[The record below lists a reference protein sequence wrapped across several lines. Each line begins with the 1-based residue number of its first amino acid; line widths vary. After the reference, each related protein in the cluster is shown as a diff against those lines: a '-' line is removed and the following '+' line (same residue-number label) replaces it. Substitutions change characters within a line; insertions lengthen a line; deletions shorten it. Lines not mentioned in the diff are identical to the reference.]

1 MSPLQGRGLNGE
13 PVLIGA
19 SPYPKIYCPF
29 RAVVAINIP
38 AGQWH
43 TVKALESG
51 IVIIEMKNGPY
62 EPLGAEDVLMVNGEW
77 LMVHGSRFKV
87 QGQELEN

>member
-1 MSPLQGRGLNGE
+1 MICGFIPSEWHRGEG
-13 PVLIGA
+13 I
-19 SPYPKIYCPF
+19 KDPF

-51 IVIIEMKNGPY
+51 TVIIEMKNGPY
-62 EPLGAEDVLMVNGEW
+62 EPLGAEDVLMVNG
-77 LMVHGSRFKV
+77 
-87 QGQELEN
+87 